1 MKTYQ
6 KIIITIVFVVSF
18 AAIAITAATERIEK
32 PRSRFHLSPSLIE
45 NVTIKGAPLIMQVDQ
60 KVCPGMSE
68 QNSADLSGEGTIYI
82 HCTRCQTGVYLDHE
96 NGSKCC
102 SYCAHEQPVLSSR

>member
-45 NVTIKGAPLIMQVDQ
+45 NGTIKGAPLIMQVDQ

-68 QNSADLSGEGTIYI
+68 QNSADLSGEGAIYV
-82 HCTRCQTGVYLDHE
+82 HCTRCQAGVYLDA
-96 NGSKCC
+96 KCTFC
-102 SYCAHEQPVLSSR
+102 SHEQPVFSSR